1 MGIVMAPVKLS
12 CNRVRKIF
20 TSASSETLAL
30 DETTLDIRAGEF
42 LCLLGPSGCGKTTI
56 LNLLAGFEQP
66 TSGTLRLNAQA
77 IDGPGMDRGVIFQ
90 EHALFP
96 WLTVGDNVASG
107 KRVRAKPAAERSE
120 IVRHYLAMIGLSG
133 FEHHYPRQLS
143 GGMRQRVAIARGLA
157 NEPEVLLMDEPFA
170 ALDAISRSLLQV
182 ELVRIWELT
191 RKTIVFVTHNI
202 EEAVLLADRV
212 AIMTA
217 RPGRVRE
224 IVEID
229 LARPRDINGVEFNAI
244 EKRLRELVFEQH
256 AVADREPDEIGTTE
270 LQPMIPTQSIPNSQ
284 RPKSTQMRAAS
295 APR

>member
-1 MGIVMAPVKLS
+1 MGILMAPVKLS

-107 KRVRAKPAAERSE
+107 KRVRAKPAAERRE

-256 AVADREPDEIGTTE
+256 AVADGAPGRTGTTE
-270 LQPMIPTQSIPNSQ
+270 LQPVQLTQSIPNS
-284 RPKSTQMRAAS
+284 RHAKSTQMRAAS
-295 APR
+295 TPG

>member
-1 MGIVMAPVKLS
+1 MAPVKLS
-12 CNRVRKIF
+12 CNRVRKMF
-20 TSASSETLAL
+20 TSGSSQTLAL
-30 DETTLDIRAGEF
+30 DETTLDIRASEF

-66 TSGTLRLNAQA
+66 TSGALRLNAQT

-96 WLTVGDNVASG
+96 WLTVEDNVASG
-107 KRVRAKPAAERSE
+107 KRVRAKSAAERSE

-133 FEHHYPRQLS
+133 FEHHYPKQLS

-256 AVADREPDEIGTTE
+256 AVAEREPDEIGTTE
-270 LQPMIPTQSIPNSQ
+270 SQPIMPHTID
-284 RPKSTQMRAAS
+284 MRTE
-295 APR
+295 

>member
-1 MGIVMAPVKLS
+1 MAPVKLS
-12 CNRVRKIF
+12 CNRVRKSF
-20 TSASSETLAL
+20 TSGSSETLAL
-30 DETTLDIRAGEF
+30 DDTTIDIREGEF

-56 LNLLAGFEQP
+56 LNLLAGFEKP
-66 TSGTLRLNAQA
+66 TAGTLRLNAQT

-107 KRVRAKPAAERSE
+107 KRVRAKPAAERNE
-120 IVRHYLAMIGLSG
+120 IVRRYLAMIGLSG
-133 FEHHYPRQLS
+133 FEHHYPKQLS

-157 NEPEVLLMDEPFA
+157 NEPEVMLMDEPFA

-229 LARPRDINGVEFNAI
+229 LARPRDINGAAFNAI
-244 EKRLRELVFEQH
+244 ERHLRELVFEQH
-256 AVADREPDEIGTTE
+256 AASAREPGEIRTMETAH
-270 LQPMIPTQSIPNSQ
+270 Q
-284 RPKSTQMRAAS
+284 
-295 APR
+295 

>member
-1 MGIVMAPVKLS
+1 MAPVKLS

-120 IVRHYLAMIGLSG
+120 IVRHYLAMMGLSG

-143 GGMRQRVAIARGLA
+143 GGMRQRVSIARGLA

-256 AVADREPDEIGTTE
+256 VVADGAPGGIGTTE
-270 LQPMIPTQSIPNSQ
+270 LQPMQLTQSIPNS
-284 RPKSTQMRAAS
+284 RHAKSTQMRAAS
-295 APR
+295 TPG